1 MVTMFNPGTVLS
13 LLHGMVS
20 CYSITDLIKDQLQ
33 DRTLGVIL
41 STYLRISKETR
52 NTQCIFWYTRGLL
65 SLSFKFIKFCESE
78 ESASQGV
85 NIQLLPIKK
94 NLNEFIRFHLDHS
107 VDLVKHNCRSSFD
120 NLIRGLLS
128 GKEITI

>member
-41 STYLRISKETR
+41 STYPRISKETR
-52 NTQCIFWYTRGLL
+52 DTQCIFWYTRGLL

-78 ESASQGV
+78 EPASQGV
-85 NIQLLPIKK
+85 NSQLLPIKK
-94 NLNEFIRFHLDHS
+94 ISMNLYGFT
-107 VDLVKHNCRSSFD
+107 
-120 NLIRGLLS
+120 LI
-128 GKEITI
+128 KA

>member
-13 LLHGMVS
+13 LLHGMVL

-41 STYLRISKETR
+41 STYPRISKETR
-52 NTQCIFWYTRGLL
+52 DTQCIFWYTRGLL
-65 SLSFKFIKFCESE
+65 SLSFKFIKFYKSE

-85 NIQLLPIKK
+85 NSQLLPIKK
-94 NLNEFIRFHLDHS
+94 ISMNLYGFT
-107 VDLVKHNCRSSFD
+107 
-120 NLIRGLLS
+120 LI
-128 GKEITI
+128 KA